1 MDFDIELISVILII
15 FLCLNYFYCTMKYCF
30 PKSKQFG
37 DFLVFLFFNF
47 VLVLVGVFVVS

>member
-1 MDFDIELISVILII
+1 MDFDTELISVILF
-15 FLCLNYFYCTMKYCF
+15 FLCLNYFYCTMKYRF

-37 DFLVFLFFNF
+37 DFLVCLFFNF